1 MIFLRLVLPLY
12 WANGAEW
19 FGTRWMF
26 SKKMQFLTEEHKTN
40 MDKLTNMEWSSILP
54 NLLKYDIP
62 KEIFQNIPNLPKRWT
77 SSFLPV
83 GHQDVQLPCQ
93 RDRCGKRLKH
103 LDFAQ
108 GKTSNGDGSKH
119 VRAHDFIQMKLQL
132 PFWREGCQGFD
143 PQPKHKSH
151 GHSRHKNT
159 MCLSQGTQRFD
170 LPKLLK
176 QSGDTSGACTACFED
191 HPKLWL
197 VNKGYTFH

>member
-77 SSFLPV
+77 SFLPV

-119 VRAHDFIQMKLQL
+119 VRAHEIHHFLYRWSSNCRFEEKGVRALTHSQSTNLMDIPATKTPCVYL
-132 PFWREGCQGFD
+132 RE
-143 PQPKHKSH
+143 
-151 GHSRHKNT
+151 
-159 MCLSQGTQRFD
+159 LSG
-170 LPKLLK
+170 L
-176 QSGDTSGACTACFED
+176 TSPNC
-191 HPKLWL
+191 
-197 VNKGYTFH
+197 